1 MDTQEIK
8 QKIERFENYANGFN
22 HLCGHEILVKNVK
35 VLKHKVIA
43 DIILR
48 DCEDGKSERYNKCE
62 YPIVQLMGV

>member
-1 MDTQEIK
+1 MDKQEIK
-8 QKIERFENYANGFN
+8 QRIETFEYYGNGFN
-22 HLCGHEILVKNVK
+22 HLCGKEVLVRNVK
-35 VLKHKVIA
+35 VLKHKAIA